1 MKNLTQFL
9 EKLVKD
15 DGFVLE
21 DANKKQ
27 HIIGKPL
34 KNPPIKLKLL
44 DKSLH
49 YKLLLLPDLYFG
61 EAYANGSAVIENGT
75 LTEFLE
81 IAMKNIGRGP
91 TSNYATVIKK
101 LMGIYSYITNFN
113 FVGKSK
119 SNVAHHYDIS
129 EKLYD
134 LFLDENRQYS
144 CAYFKNE
151 NETIEQAQKNKMN
164 HIIKKLHLKPNLK
177 VLDIGSGWGTLAL
190 EIAKQSK
197 CEVLGITL
205 SENQLEYS
213 RNKAKELN
221 LENQVR
227 FELVDYRK
235 LNEKFDRVVSVGMLE
250 HVGKKFYNKYFNSV
264 SKFLNEDGV
273 ALIHTIGSV
282 MTPRDPHPWISKY
295 IFPGGYTPSLSELA
309 KPIEKSNLIIADME
323 VLRMHYAHTLRN
335 WKSRFLGKK
344 EEVLKMFDER
354 FFRMWEFYL
363 AGCEMAFKWG
373 DQVVFQFQLSKK
385 LLSTPNTRD
394 YIY

>member
-1 MKNLTQFL
+1 MKSLNQFLKNLF
-9 EKLVKD
+9 KV
-15 DGFVLE
+15 DGFIIV
-21 DANKKQ
+21 DANKKEYT
-27 HIIGKPL
+27 IGKPL

-49 YKLLLLPDLYFG
+49 TKLLLLPDLYFG
-61 EAYANGSAVIENGT
+61 EAYVDGSAVIENGT
-75 LTEFLE
+75 LTDFLE

-91 TSNYATVIKK
+91 TSNYATLIKK
-101 LMGIYSYITNFN
+101 LMGIYSYITKFN
-113 FVGKSK
+113 FIKKSK

-151 NETIEQAQKNKMN
+151 NETIEQAQENKMN

-205 SENQLEYS
+205 SKNQLEYS
-213 RNKAKELN
+213 QKKAKEFN

-227 FELVDYRK
+227 FKLIDYRQ

-250 HVGKKFYNKYFNSV
+250 HVGKKFYNKYFKSV
-264 SKFLNEDGV
+264 SNFLNEDGV

-309 KPIEKSNLIIADME
+309 RPIENSNLIISDME
-323 VLRMHYAHTLRN
+323 VLRMHYSHTLRN
-335 WKSRFLGKK
+335 WKKRFMGKK
-344 EEVLKMFDER
+344 EDILEMFDEK